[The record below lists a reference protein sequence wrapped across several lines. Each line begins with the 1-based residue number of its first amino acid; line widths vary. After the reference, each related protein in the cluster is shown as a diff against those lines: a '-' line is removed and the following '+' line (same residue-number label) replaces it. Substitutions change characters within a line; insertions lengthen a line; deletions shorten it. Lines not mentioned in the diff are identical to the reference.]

1 MVFLS
6 SIFFLLPQYIDPMKG
21 FVCLIDLIDA
31 EAPILWPSAAKSQFI
46 GKYPDAGKDW
56 RQEEKGVTEH
66 EMVGRHHQLNGREFE
81 QSLGDSEGQGS
92 LECCSSRGRKES
104 DTTERLNNN

>member
-1 MVFLS
+1 
-6 SIFFLLPQYIDPMKG
+6 MKG

-31 EAPILWPSAAKSQFI
+31 EAPILWPSAAKSQFT

-81 QSLGDSEGQGS
+81 QSLGDMKAREAWSAAVHGVTKSQTQ
-92 LECCSSRGRKES
+92 LR
-104 DTTERLNNN
+104 D